1 MGYDRQQ
8 QQQCWNIRSPYISG
22 GYVIFAGSHISGG
35 YVIFAGSE
43 ALHTCYRQVP
53 GWCKYYSSSKVSSVE
68 VLVFAPSKS
77 WRVLMA
83 WRGAGRGAPTHS
95 PPQGL

>member
-8 QQQCWNIRSPYISG
+8 QQQQGWNIRSPY
-22 GYVIFAGSHISGG
+22 ISGG

-68 VLVFAPSKS
+68 VLVIAPSKS